1 MLSDLVSM
9 SRSGKPIAA
18 GFGNEVRTA
27 LQPDHRW
34 RQGRRRGRG
43 RQQPGSADFDGLDF
57 KPVPVNFDDDA
68 SAADAM
74 RSYAITFR
82 PKAEML
88 KKANEPLYIIR
99 ELRKLGELELVAQTG
114 EMPSL
119 SEMEPDRPYIWWTGT
134 LQTSSPRAKIDE
146 VFEFV
151 VGDCDLEIVETNAA
165 PAAEIVEIADAPP
178 TAPQEA
184 SAPLPPRAAPAMPV
198 AAPAATAEHPEVA
211 SGGRSAAVKP
221 GATTTRIEL
230 ERIDRVVN
238 MVGELV
244 ISQAMLGQIVQDL
257 PEGTS
262 GRLAQILEEVIHHTR
277 ELKDSVMS
285 MRAQLVSSVFQ
296 RMPRLV
302 RELSTKTEKK
312 VAWKWQADH

>member
-1 MLSDLVSM
+1 
-9 SRSGKPIAA
+9 
-18 GFGNEVRTA
+18 
-27 LQPDHRW
+27 
-34 RQGRRRGRG
+34 
-43 RQQPGSADFDGLDF
+43 
-57 KPVPVNFDDDA
+57 
-68 SAADAM
+68 M

-88 KKANEPLYIIR
+88 KKANEPLYLIR

-114 EMPSL
+114 EMPAL

-134 LQTSSPRAKIDE
+134 LQTSAPRAQIDE

-165 PAAEIVEIADAPP
+165 PAAAIVEIADAPP

-184 SAPLPPRAAPAMPV
+184 SAPLPPRAAPAAPV
-198 AAPAATAEHPEVA
+198 AAPAATAEHPEAA
-211 SGGRSAAVKP
+211 SGGRSAAAKP
-221 GATTTRIEL
+221 AATTTRIEL

-285 MRAQLVSSVFQ
+285 MRAQPVGSVFQ

-302 RELSTKTEKK
+302 RELSTKTAKESPPGNGRRDHRGRPLDHRTPGRS
-312 VAWKWQADH
+312 ADAYHPQFGRPRHRIAGGAAGRR